1 MANNNSPVEKKTFLQ
16 KIAALPK
23 RIVKGFSNMWA
34 ELKKVSWPT
43 KKQLINY
50 TLVVLAFMLFMGVVI
65 GLLDTVA
72 TQLVNII
79 S

>member
-1 MANNNSPVEKKTFLQ
+1 MANNNSPVEKKSFFQ
-16 KIAALPK
+16 KLASLPSRIA
-23 RIVKGFSNMWA
+23 KGFSNMWH

-43 KKQLINY
+43 RKQLINY
-50 TLVVLAFMLFMGVVI
+50 TMIVLAFMLFMGVVI
-65 GLLDTVA
+65 GILDTVA